1 MPSKQL
7 DKARITFIII
17 ICSSSS
23 GGNNN
28 SGRQVDVRS
37 ALMAPT
43 IAAQ

>member
-23 GGNNN
+23 SNNN
-28 SGRQVDVRS
+28 SGRQVDVRA